1 MGTLRAAVRYL
12 LDRRAP
18 LAGKLVLLG
27 AVAYIVLPIDLVP
40 DVVPVVGWLDDLGA
54 LGVAWTIFKRYL
66 DAWEAPPALEEAR
79 GI

>member
-18 LAGKLVLLG
+18 LAGKLVLLA

-40 DVVPVVGWLDDLGA
+40 DVVPVVGWLDDAGV
-54 LGVAWTIFKRYL
+54 LGVAWTIFRRYL
-66 DAWEAPPALEEAR
+66 DAWQSPPALEEAR